1 MATDAV
7 ELFRR
12 LLCSFTRE
20 RKQSCGRHD
29 CNKKEKWEDVSDMKK
44 VILGSMMMVAG
55 LISAAVLL
63 AGSMANDWTINGEFS
78 SFWNLSQYGLTP
90 FFYLF
95 LGVAALGLAVAI
107 WGVFEKRN

>member
-1 MATDAV
+1 M
-7 ELFRR
+7 
-12 LLCSFTRE
+12 
-20 RKQSCGRHD
+20 
-29 CNKKEKWEDVSDMKK
+29 SDMKK

-78 SFWNLSQYGLTP
+78 SFWNLSQYGLMP